1 VEKGRPLYQ
10 ACSKFPKAFSN
21 LAVNF
26 IRIGENSGSLSE
38 SLLQIA
44 EEQRQRQLL
53 KRKIITALIYPALIV
68 SCTLIIIFA
77 LSLYVF
83 PKVIPIFRSVNFEPP
98 WTTQLLLSFSSLV
111 INNLLVAVIALGL
124 FMIAILVFTVSSRF
138 KRIRHQL
145 LIILPI
151 IGSVAKNYALINMC
165 RTMGKLLNHHVP
177 LLKTIIITTNTSSN
191 YIYQQQLTALSQ
203 YVNQGKSFAT
213 SLKSF
218 PKLFPPFLIQLAEVG
233 EKTGALGDN
242 LVFIAELLEEEMNDA
257 SKYLSVLLEPILMI
271 SVGGIVGFIAI
282 SIISPI
288 YQVTQTLHG

>member
-1 VEKGRPLYQ
+1 
-10 ACSKFPKAFSN
+10 
-21 LAVNF
+21 
-26 IRIGENSGSLSE
+26 
-38 SLLQIA
+38 
-44 EEQRQRQLL
+44 
-53 KRKIITALIYPALIV
+53 
-68 SCTLIIIFA
+68 
-77 LSLYVF
+77 
-83 PKVIPIFRSVNFEPP
+83 
-98 WTTQLLLSFSSLV
+98 
-111 INNLLVAVIALGL
+111 
-124 FMIAILVFTVSSRF
+124 
-138 KRIRHQL
+138 
-145 LIILPI
+145 
-151 IGSVAKNYALINMC
+151 
-165 RTMGKLLNHHVP
+165 MGKLLNHHVP